1 MCFGMGGSATTT
13 EKKPKFSNAPPVVTG
28 KQTGV
33 DNPKDTKKATESLMI
48 KRQKEE
54 GTYVAPSQQNLD
66 TTTALTGRRSG
77 NNSLQARQ
85 ARTDRQNKAKSLAD
99 ARMKRKFSRGITGR
113 KTGVA

>member
-54 GTYVAPSQQNLD
+54 GTYNSESMDTATVAKL
-66 TTTALTGRRSG
+66 RSGG
-77 NNSLQARQ
+77 NNSLQSKQARQ
-85 ARTDRQNKAKSLAD
+85 DRQQRAKD
-99 ARMKRKFSRGITGR
+99 NYNRRKFSRGIQGR

>member
-54 GTYVAPSQQNLD
+54 GTYVDPSQQNLA

-85 ARTDRQNKAKSLAD
+85 ARTDRQNKAKALDD
-99 ARMKRKFSRGITGR
+99 ARMKRKFSRGITGT

>member
-54 GTYVAPSQQNLD
+54 GTYVDQSQQNLA
-66 TTTALTGRRSG
+66 TVTKLTGGG
-77 NNSLQARQ
+77 NKTAQQKANLAKNK
-85 ARTDRQNKAKSLAD
+85 AKAKSLAD
-99 ARMKRKFSRGITGR
+99 ARMKSKFSKGITGK

>member
-54 GTYVAPSQQNLD
+54 GTYVDPSQQNLA

-85 ARTDRQNKAKSLAD
+85 ARTDRQNKAKSLAN
-99 ARMKRKFSRGITGR
+99 ARMKSKFKSSPTGR
-113 KTGVA
+113 QTGVA

>member
-54 GTYVAPSQQNLD
+54 GTYVDPSQQNLA

-77 NNSLQARQ
+77 NNSLQSKQ
-85 ARTDRQNKAKSLAD
+85 ATQDRQQRAKD
-99 ARMKRKFSRGITGR
+99 NYNRRKFSKGITGR